1 MFNVLVL
8 GSSGQI
14 GAYLTEYLRNKGH
27 IVNEFDIVN
36 DKQWQDLRMNNNTL
50 LMEKVIA
57 SDFIFFLAFDVG
69 GSRYL
74 KNISILLISFIT
86 IQESCQMYLV

>member
-1 MFNVLVL
+1 MSNVLVL

-74 KNISILLISFIT
+74 WPMCR
-86 IQESCQMYLV
+86 QEHMVKSESEES

>member
-1 MFNVLVL
+1 MSNVLVL

-50 LMEKVIA
+50 
-57 SDFIFFLAFDVG
+57 FDG
-69 GSRYL
+69 KGNR
-74 KNISILLISFIT
+74 F
-86 IQESCQMYLV
+86 